1 MAAKSQLADMKEPSE
16 VLLTSTSITDIHQ
29 KAAEPSHVR
38 KDTLYVAKF
47 DYEASKDDELSFR
60 KGDVMCI
67 ASTDGDWWYATL
79 RDSGQKGF
87 VPNNFI
93 VEYNSLD
100 AEE

>member
-1 MAAKSQLADMKEPSE
+1 MLS
-16 VLLTSTSITDIHQ
+16 TSTSGSDIHE
-29 KAAEPSHVR
+29 KAAEPPKVR

-47 DYEASKDDELSFR
+47 DYEASKDDELRFR
-60 KGDVMCI
+60 KGDVMRI
-67 ASTDGDWWYATL
+67 TSTDGDWWYAAL
-79 RDSGQKGF
+79 RDYDQKGY